1 MTLSERHRQLRSLL
15 SALDFDALFPG
26 FHPYPFALYN
36 RREICLDGR
45 MLPYQEAFRGN
56 TSILYEGQ
64 YTAIWDCE
72 SDSVEDAELLSSSL
86 VHEMFHCHQGANG
99 ENGFPSDLA
108 LLNKPD
114 GMELYTRKYNEN
126 LLLAECYEHGDMEC
140 LRQFTALR
148 EQRIRTYPDIT
159 VQELKAETIEGMA
172 EYVGLKALRE
182 INRTKFDAKL
192 REYTGLLRGKSNLL
206 FDARRLSYY
215 TGAVYLLCLGQ
226 LGHKIRYDFQSAQT
240 VYEQNRIA
248 ANETQPTIQSFDF
261 IREKYAALIRE
272 QEAIIAGHIAKSG
285 YMECHARICG
295 YDPMN
300 MFRVGNLLYC
310 SHFVCLTENGETSV
324 YNTPVLLVM
333 EDGSDWV
340 VKGYYT
346 ENR

>member
-1 MTLSERHRQLRSLL
+1 MTLSERHRQLRGLL
-15 SALDFDALFPG
+15 STLDFDALFPG

-36 RREICLDGR
+36 RREICLEDR
-45 MLPYQEAFRGN
+45 TLPYQEAFRGN
-56 TSILYEGQ
+56 TSILFEGQ
-64 YTAIWDCE
+64 YTAIWDCG
-72 SDSVEDAELLSSSL
+72 SDSAEDAELLSSSL
-86 VHEMFHCHQGANG
+86 VHEMFHCHQEANG

-126 LLLAECYEHGDMEC
+126 LLLAECYERGDMEC

-148 EQRIRTYPDIT
+148 EQRIRTYPDLT

-182 INRTKFDAKL
+182 INRAKFDAKL

-215 TGAVYLLCLGQ
+215 TGAVYLLCLEQ
-226 LGHKIRYDFQSAQT
+226 LGRKIRYDFQSVRT
-240 VYEQNRIA
+240 GYEQNRIA
-248 ANETQPTIQSFDF
+248 ANETQPAILPFDF

-285 YMECHARICG
+285 YTQCHARICG

-324 YNTPVLLVM
+324 YNAPVLLVM